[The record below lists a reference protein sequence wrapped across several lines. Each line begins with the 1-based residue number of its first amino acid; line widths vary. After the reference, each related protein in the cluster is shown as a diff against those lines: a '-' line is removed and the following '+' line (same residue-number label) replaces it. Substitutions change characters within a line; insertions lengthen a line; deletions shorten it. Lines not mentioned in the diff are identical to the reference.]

1 MARAGLVH
9 VGAWSAQPI
18 DASDADD
25 CGQNNLVSGTKM
37 AFLNNIGTRLWH
49 AALPQDCLLC
59 GAWSGNAPLCRAC
72 RDELPTLPPGC
83 PVCAMPSPGEQV
95 CGNCLRYEP
104 QFDATVAAW
113 RYARPVDRLVQA
125 LKFHGRLPLASL
137 FAQALAARVAR
148 PDIII
153 PMPLHPARLAE
164 RGFNQAAEI
173 ARHLAEPAMIALG
186 GARRIRHTLPQAGL
200 PIDARPGNVRH
211 AFTCDLDLRKARVA
225 VVDDVMTTGA
235 TLNELAKVLKRA
247 GAARVENWVVA
258 RTLD

>member
-1 MARAGLVH
+1 MVR
-9 VGAWSAQPI
+9 SAERPRQQKK
-18 DASDADD
+18 ASDT
-25 CGQNNLVSGTKM
+25 NV
-37 AFLNNIGTRLWH
+37 AFLNNICTDLWH

-59 GAWSGNAPLCRAC
+59 GAWSGNAPLCGPC
-72 RDELPTLPPGC
+72 RDELPTLPAGC
-83 PVCAMPSPGEQV
+83 RVCAMPSPGEQV
-95 CGNCLRYEP
+95 CGACLRDGP

-113 RYARPVDRLVQA
+113 RYAYPVDRLVQA

-137 FAQALAARVAR
+137 FAQALAARVVL

-173 ARHLAEPAMIALG
+173 ARHLAEPAMIALD
-186 GARRIRHTLPQAGL
+186 GARRMRHTLPQAGL
-200 PIDARPGNVRH
+200 PIDDRPGNVRH
-211 AFTCDLDLRKARVA
+211 AFACNLDLRGACVA